1 MSHLANMSAIRHSVA
16 NQPTSL
22 VLASLAN
29 DSSPPAGLSQLDGS
43 DTPYGSWSSPPPP
56 SIYPSVRPQTPTG
69 RYPGGLARPALLGQ
83 RKGAQQPSAFLHSAA
98 SLVSQTSSDELDRE
112 SVKYEQWGS
121 GSYHMLGPEGRIW
134 YWLVEI
140 QYPWALIDHLMS
152 RSCLVCAYFYISG
165 TPFFK
170 CGTRGRARAAVC
182 RGYSLPVNPTWLKLA
197 DFDLHSTQQWM

>member
-1 MSHLANMSAIRHSVA
+1 MSHLANMSTIRRSVA

-29 DSSPPAGLSQLDGS
+29 DSSPPAGFSQLDGS

-56 SIYPSVRPQTPTG
+56 SIYPSVRPQPPTG

-112 SVKYEQWGS
+112 SMRFEQLS
-121 GSYHMLGPEGRIW
+121 RAPKGRIS
-134 YWLVEI
+134 YWLVKIES
-140 QYPWALIDHLMS
+140 PWALNYHLMS
-152 RSCLVCAYFYISG
+152 RSCGVCAYFYISG

-170 CGTRGRARAAVC
+170 CGTWGRARATVW
-182 RGYSLPVNPTWLKLA
+182 RGYSLPVNPTRLKLA
-197 DFDLHSTQQWM
+197 DFDLDSTQWAAVSVA

>member
-1 MSHLANMSAIRHSVA
+1 MSHLANMSAIRRSVA

-29 DSSPPAGLSQLDGS
+29 ESSPPAGLSQLDGS

-56 SIYPSVRPQTPTG
+56 SIYPSVRPQPPTG

-83 RKGAQQPSAFLHSAA
+83 RKWAQQPSAFLHSAA

-112 SVKYEQWGS
+112 SVKYEQWGW
-121 GSYHMLGPEGRIW
+121 GS
-134 YWLVEI
+134 
-140 QYPWALIDHLMS
+140 
-152 RSCLVCAYFYISG
+152 CAYFYISG

-170 CGTRGRARAAVC
+170 CGTQGRARAAVW
-182 RGYSLPVNPTWLKLA
+182 RGYSLPVNPAWLKLA
-197 DFDLHSTQQWM
+197 DFDFDSTQWAAVNVA